1 MNNKEKKILIIEDD
15 KSLSKAISDKLKR
28 ESFKVFTAFDG
39 QEGLKVAMNQKP
51 DLILL
56 DIIMPIMDGLT
67 ALNRIR
73 EDEWGKNI
81 PIIILT
87 NLSAGEEVNE
97 AMQKGV
103 YDFLTKSNWKL
114 SDVIELIK
122 NKLKK

>member
-1 MNNKEKKILIIEDD
+1 MENKEKAILIIEDD
-15 KSLSKAISDKLKR
+15 KSLSKAIEDKLKR
-28 ESFKVFTAFDG
+28 EHFNVFTAFDG
-39 QEGLKVAMNQKP
+39 QEGLKVAMDQKP

-73 EDEWGKNI
+73 ADEWGKNV

-87 NLSAGEEVNE
+87 NLSAGEEINE
-97 AMQKGV
+97 AIQRGV
-103 YDFLTKSNWKL
+103 YDFLTKSDWKL